1 MHAATPR
8 SDKARKRL
16 AVPFRAAHTPAERSE
31 YAQPD
36 VALLL
41 THLATY
47 HSGLSE
53 AEMREAVAELL
64 QMGPSAQEEYYRAW
78 LDLAQGRIDP
88 GGVALA
94 QSGMSQS
101 LDQSGPTLSQAMLP
115 FSVWDQYAQ

>member
-1 MHAATPR
+1 
-8 SDKARKRL
+8 
-16 AVPFRAAHTPAERSE
+16 VPFRAADTPAERSE
-31 YAQPD
+31 WSQPD

-78 LDLAQGRIDP
+78 LDLARGRIDP

-101 LDQSGPTLSQAMLP
+101 LG
-115 FSVWDQYAQ
+115 

>member
-47 HSGLSE
+47 HSGLSQQ
-53 AEMREAVAELL
+53 ELL
-64 QMGPSAQEEYYRAW
+64 AALDVLLAMGRSAQEDYYRAW
-78 LDLAQGRIDP
+78 LQLSRPWISEGE
-88 GGVALA
+88 ALGA
-94 QSGMSQS
+94 
-101 LDQSGPTLSQAMLP
+101 DTR
-115 FSVWDQYAQ
+115 